1 MRKVSIYIL
10 FFLFF
15 YIHLSTVI
23 LGEELSSLEINFLG
37 EKTKILTVSK
47 IKDSEIYIPLPLFAS
62 TFKYDF
68 SQENSKV
75 ILYQNKKEIFNAN
88 IGDKKCVINK
98 KEAILLYPVIREDV
112 VYFPLSS
119 FFRLL
124 GYRVYLK
131 ENSIFIVHEV
141 SEIKYSKNLLSIGF
155 KAKSPVE
162 IKSLVLQNPSRLVID
177 LLNTVYINNKG
188 EIITNDANVKNI
200 RFSQFN
206 VAPYIVRVVIE
217 FKDKIPNY
225 DIKQNDGIIYVSFS
239 GNNIKEEKSQK
250 ENPNIQSVLTG
261 LKWKEEKETVDFFLT
276 FLGTYTFQEK
286 KMLYDPPRVYYDFI
300 DATFSLTSQEFSINV
315 YPVKILRI
323 GLRDEDKKIMR
334 LVFETYTDSVQT
346 VEEIGQNELKISFK
360 KEKSSS
366 EENKLENNNYTI
378 FIDPGHGGS
387 DPGAIY
393 GDIKEKDINLKVSL
407 KLAEKLK
414 QKGYNVILTRSDDS
428 NISLDD
434 RVKIVNT
441 SINLNNNLA
450 TSSLLISIHSN
461 AAFSTDVRG
470 IEICYAND
478 LSEGLVNILFSV
490 FNSGDFLIR
499 RSIKG
504 KFYVLSRVSIPS
516 VIIEMGFLTN
526 DEDRKLLLNDEYQD
540 KLIEKIIEAIELYRK
555 GEVKNE

>member
-1 MRKVSIYIL
+1 
-10 FFLFF
+10 
-15 YIHLSTVI
+15 
-23 LGEELSSLEINFLG
+23 
-37 EKTKILTVSK
+37 
-47 IKDSEIYIPLPLFAS
+47 
-62 TFKYDF
+62 
-68 SQENSKV
+68 
-75 ILYQNKKEIFNAN
+75 
-88 IGDKKCVINK
+88 
-98 KEAILLYPVIREDV
+98 
-112 VYFPLSS
+112 
-119 FFRLL
+119 
-124 GYRVYLK
+124 
-131 ENSIFIVHEV
+131 
-141 SEIKYSKNLLSIGF
+141 
-155 KAKSPVE
+155 
-162 IKSLVLQNPSRLVID
+162 
-177 LLNTVYINNKG
+177 
-188 EIITNDANVKNI
+188 
-200 RFSQFN
+200 
-206 VAPYIVRVVIE
+206 
-217 FKDKIPNY
+217 
-225 DIKQNDGIIYVSFS
+225 
-239 GNNIKEEKSQK
+239 
-250 ENPNIQSVLTG
+250 
-261 LKWKEEKETVDFFLT
+261 
-276 FLGTYTFQEK
+276 
-286 KMLYDPPRVYYDFI
+286 
-300 DATFSLTSQEFSINV
+300 
-315 YPVKILRI
+315 
-323 GLRDEDKKIMR
+323 MR

-366 EENKLENNNYTI
+366 EENKLENINYTI

-490 FNSGDFLIR
+490 FNSGNFLIR